1 MDATRRSFLGVVG
14 AAATAAAMP
23 DAAKTGFVKPAP
35 KFYVAA
41 VTPCDSK
48 GKFDEALY
56 RDMMP
61 FFKERGAD
69 GVVVLGTT
77 GEFPMFSCVERK
89 KIAEVALK
97 HRAALEKM
105 IVQVGT
111 PNLPETQELLAHATA
126 NGADGAL
133 CIPPFYFKNPS
144 LDGLYRYYSQI
155 LEGAKIPVHLYHIP
169 GTSAV
174 PITVELLHKLEHY
187 PMLAGIKDST
197 GQAEGYATFV
207 KEFPNLNMMS
217 GTDGNIPAALKAGMG
232 AILMGGNLYTRQ
244 SAAVFK
250 AHREGKDTTE
260 AMAKL
265 RAANQLLRGVVA
277 GNDGI
282 PLIKYALGG
291 LGLRESYCR
300 PPHVDLTDDQKAQLK
315 PKVAELAKLA

>member
-14 AAATAAAMP
+14 AAATAAALP
-23 DAAKTGFVKPAP
+23 APNKGGFAKPAP

-48 GKFDEALY
+48 MKFDEGLY
-56 RDMMP
+56 KDMMP

-77 GEFPMFSCVERK
+77 GEFPMYSAAERK

-97 HRAALEKM
+97 HRSGLDM

-111 PNLPETQELLAHATA
+111 PNLPETLELLAHATA
-126 NGADGAL
+126 DGADGVL
-133 CIPPFYFKNPS
+133 CIPPFYYKNPS
-144 LDGLYRYYSQI
+144 TEGLTRYYSQI
-155 LEGAKIPVHLYHIP
+155 LEAAKIPVHLYHIP

-174 PITVELLHKLEHY
+174 PISHELLHALEKY

-197 GQAEGYATFV
+197 GNAEGYAAFC
-207 KEFPNLNMMS
+207 KEFPKLNMMS
-217 GTDGNIPAALKAGMG
+217 GTDNNIPAALKAGNG
-232 AILMGGNLYTRQ
+232 AILMGGNLYTKQ

-250 AHREGKDTTE
+250 AFREGKDIAD

-265 RAANQLLRGVVA
+265 REANQLMR
-277 GNDGI
+277 GI
-282 PLIKYALGG
+282 PGVGGIPAIKYALGG

-300 PPHVDLTDDQKAQLK
+300 PPDVDLSTDQKAALR
-315 PKVAELAKLA
+315 PKVAQLAQLA